1 MKKYLYL
8 LIGVLF
14 LSSCEDFLTVESD
27 TGVTDLNY
35 WKSAS
40 DLDAANDGLYQTF
53 RWYMGQTFTTQY
65 RDRGLPFDVMG
76 LWANPSNND
85 L

>member
-35 WKSAS
+35 WKNAS
-40 DLDAANDGLYQTF
+40 DLDAANYGMYETF
-53 RWYMGQTFTTQY
+53 RWNIGHNITVKY
-65 RDRGLPFDVMG
+65 RDPGITV
-76 LWANPSNND
+76 
-85 L
+85 

>member
-8 LIGVLF
+8 LIGALF

-27 TGVTDLNY
+27 TGVTDVNY
-35 WKSAS
+35 WKNAS
-40 DLDAANDGLYQTF
+40 DLDAANYGLYQTF
-53 RWYMGQTFTTQY
+53 RRYMADNIVIKY
-65 RDRGLPFDVMG
+65 RDRGLQDVKFYNQ
-76 LWANPSNND
+76 LIYYN